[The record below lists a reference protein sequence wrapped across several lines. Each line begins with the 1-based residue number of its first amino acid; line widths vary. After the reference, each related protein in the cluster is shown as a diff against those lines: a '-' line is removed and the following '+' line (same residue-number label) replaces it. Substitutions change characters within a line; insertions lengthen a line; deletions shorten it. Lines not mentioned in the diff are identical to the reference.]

1 MHTSPFVHLYSTDPR
16 CLYHS
21 QAPSTTKYIYAHV
34 YICIYD
40 KNTRKKMLE
49 NVKWKYL
56 KWFYKNRNQSR
67 AEIKFKKK
75 KKNNIMWAF
84 LLIQILVCE
93 KTA

>member
-1 MHTSPFVHLYSTDPR
+1 
-16 CLYHS
+16 
-21 QAPSTTKYIYAHV
+21 
-34 YICIYD
+34 
-40 KNTRKKMLE
+40 MLE

>member
-1 MHTSPFVHLYSTDPR
+1 MHM
-16 CLYHS
+16 
-21 QAPSTTKYIYAHV
+21 YIYV
-34 YICIYD
+34 YMIKIQE
-40 KNTRKKMLE
+40 KKMLE